1 MLFPMSPEVLHGIEL
16 GRIGRQEF
24 QLDVA
29 ALGFDPVADQTAAMG
44 LQPVPDD
51 QQSAPG
57 EMLAETFEE
66 SDNLGCADGTFD
78 QLEVDVP
85 ERDACHRGEL
95 VPGEAVLQDRRLA
108 SGCPGS
114 DAMGPFA
121 DPGFVYED
129 DGSALP
135 GAVFFSACQRLVFQC
150 RMAASSRWMARP
162 LGRWQEKFSPL
173 SNRQTPYSE
182 YRLPLI
188 VSIAFNPA
196 GEDHRRFTNELHAP
210 LLAPFRGMDGYLIR
224 SLEHRRIRESSDVHR
239 SSCRCRGFDFRDVC
253 SRGRHRSICRGQEF
267 SRP

>member
-1 MLFPMSPEVLHGIEL
+1 MFPEGGDESSASLGALEPGASDGAKFVEISGTEVRQLMLFPMSPEVLHGIEL

-51 QQSAPG
+51 QQFAPG
-57 EMLAETFEE
+57 EMLAEAFEE

-85 ERDACHRGEL
+85 ERDTCHRREL

-114 DAMGPFA
+114 DAMRPFA

-129 DGSALP
+129 DDPALP
-135 GAVFFSACQRLVFQC
+135 GAVFLVPASAWSSNTEWRPH
-150 RMAASSRWMARP
+150 RAGWRDHSAA
-162 LGRWQEKFSPL
+162 GR
-173 SNRQTPYSE
+173 
-182 YRLPLI
+182 
-188 VSIAFNPA
+188 
-196 GEDHRRFTNELHAP
+196 
-210 LLAPFRGMDGYLIR
+210 
-224 SLEHRRIRESSDVHR
+224 R
-239 SSCRCRGFDFRDVC
+239 SSA
-253 SRGRHRSICRGQEF
+253 
-267 SRP
+267 P

>member
-1 MLFPMSPEVLHGIEL
+1 MFQNVTPATAESWFQVKLYCRTGVWPL
-16 GRIGRQEF
+16 GAQVRTRWGRSQI
-24 QLDVA
+24 
-29 ALGFDPVADQTAAMG
+29 
-44 LQPVPDD
+44 PD
-51 QQSAPG
+51 SSMKTMVRPC
-57 EMLAETFEE
+57 LA
-66 SDNLGCADGTFD
+66 
-78 QLEVDVP
+78 Q
-85 ERDACHRGEL
+85 
-95 VPGEAVLQDRRLA
+95 
-108 SGCPGS
+108 
-114 DAMGPFA
+114 
-121 DPGFVYED
+121 
-129 DGSALP
+129 
-135 GAVFFSACQRLVFQC
+135 FFSACQRLVFQC